1 MWLIVR
7 VEDFKEQN
15 TKEDLYEK
23 YTVKKGELF
32 LENIARI
39 YNICKTRQERKHG
52 I

>member
-1 MWLIVR
+1 MANYVDLIPIIN
-7 VEDFKEQN
+7 EDW
-15 TKEDLYEK
+15 YEK